1 MINTKLFSVL
11 AIVVAVA
18 LAPAS
23 IVFAQ
28 TDTSVENSPNQI
40 DKEDRKVF
48 FDKIK
53 IEKQKLRDQ
62 IRDFNSQSDRQ
73 AYDRYNGIHADPT
86 VLFKGQ
92 TFGWAILNN
101 QAHPAEFNLNGQA
114 GPTEKGWQLKG
125 EGTIF
130 IGDREIP
137 FDLNGFTKKNH
148 VNLKGI
154 SQDNDSIMIHL
165 KGNFAPIAEDDGSYA
180 LAFTRVS
187 LTVEESDVKVPLMLV
202 GQAAISPIISDE
214 QSESDETD
222 FGSDLRDY
230 DELLKLL
237 T

>member
-92 TFGWAILNN
+92 TFDGQFSTTKHIL
-101 QAHPAEFNLNGQA
+101 Q
-114 GPTEKGWQLKG
+114 
-125 EGTIF
+125 
-130 IGDREIP
+130 
-137 FDLNGFTKKNH
+137 
-148 VNLKGI
+148 
-154 SQDNDSIMIHL
+154 
-165 KGNFAPIAEDDGSYA
+165 
-180 LAFTRVS
+180 S
-187 LTVEESDVKVPLMLV
+187 LT
-202 GQAAISPIISDE
+202 
-214 QSESDETD
+214 
-222 FGSDLRDY
+222 
-230 DELLKLL
+230 
-237 T
+237 